1 MKISQKLWFQLHGW
15 CSLPVWL
22 IFTAVCLTGT
32 IAVLS
37 HELTWLFNENARALN
52 PQNLPAKPVAELVAA
67 VQQAEPTAAVTS
79 VMVMEP
85 YLVTAVIFTTETLP
99 TAIAYVNPYT
109 GVVQEINPGLNF
121 ISFMRSLHGWLLFP
135 WQHSYSVGY
144 YLVSAMSLL
153 MLGALI
159 TGLVIYKRFWQS
171 FTAPK
176 LRLHQGKKTVLAD
189 LHRLAGVWSLWF
201 LLLMSLTGLWYL
213 VQAVLW
219 HNEVEFSYEVEPL
232 SSLYV
237 PAPVADGNAL
247 QKVPTMVPLAQAVA
261 RAQQFLPELKPAFV
275 AMPEHPRDYYRISGY
290 GDSIWFDQYSYN
302 VWINPW
308 TGEVA
313 DTRVPAQMGALET
326 LMSVADPL
334 HYGTIGGLWTKAI
347 WFVFGLIVS
356 GMAITGFMIWG
367 SRTVRG
373 MAGREARQRVEQ
385 AMTASQPLPTPAS
398 TIDSSAGARS

>member
-1 MKISQKLWFQLHGW
+1 MKISQKFWFQLHGW

-52 PQNLPAKPVAELVAA
+52 PENLAAKPVAELVADVLA
-67 VQQAEPTAAVTS
+67 AEPTAAVSS

-85 YLVTAVIFTTETLP
+85 YLVTAVVFTTESMP
-99 TAIAYVNPYT
+99 AAIAYVNPYT
-109 GVVQEINPGLNF
+109 AVVQEINPGLNF
-121 ISFMRSLHGWLLFP
+121 ISFIRSLHGWLLFP
-135 WQHSYSVGY
+135 WQQSYSLGY

-159 TGLVIYKRFWQS
+159 TGLIIYKRFWQA

-176 LRLHQGKKTVLAD
+176 LRLQQGKKTVLAD
-189 LHRLAGVWSLWF
+189 LHRLAGVWSIWF

-213 VQAVLW
+213 LQAVLW
-219 HNEVEFSYEVEPL
+219 HNEVEFYYQVEPL
-232 SSLYV
+232 SSLAV
-237 PAPVADGNAL
+237 PKATAEGQAPN
-247 QKVPTMVPLAQAVA
+247 MIPLAQALSA
-261 RAQQFLPELKPAFV
+261 AQQFLPQLQPAFI

-290 GDSIWFDQYSYN
+290 GDSVWFDQYSYT

-308 TGEVA
+308 TGSVA
-313 DTRVPAQMGALET
+313 DSRVPAQMAGLET

-334 HYGTIGGLWTKAI
+334 HYGTIGGLWTKTI
-347 WFVFGLIVS
+347 WFLFGLLVS

-367 SRTVRG
+367 SRTVRASRSG
-373 MAGREARQRVEQ
+373 
-385 AMTASQPLPTPAS
+385 TAQHQT
-398 TIDSSAGARS
+398 TSSDHNTVGTLAQTGAKR